1 MVGLDDALIAG
12 SQVILGGASLYS
24 ILTSDS
30 IKVSIILLTLIYGI
44 SFLKMARKNWA
55 EPKTP

>member
-44 SFLKMARKNWA
+44 SFLKMARKNCA
-55 EPKTP
+55 ELKTP